1 MKRILKTK
9 RNLVASLLLSAIL
22 AVAGFAGLQPQ
33 STYAHNFTPDESASF
48 LSLVD
53 RLQGELQLV
62 RTNLE
67 FNNTLP
73 AQQHARNAAELL
85 DEHTVE
91 EIAERNQRIA
101 DGLSEGLASLQN
113 TTRMQHANS
122 TAATFAD
129 INQTINNIEPLLGEA
144 VTARIDSEQM
154 MDNSTIHALAFSL
167 VLNQIDK
174 NYSIAFGLEPAG
186 MAALGGNESAG
197 TENASTIA
205 SISDYQTARALV
217 DKAQEAYETR
227 LKPNA
232 PANATEDIA
241 TLGTHIARL
250 DNATETM
257 APPIEITRI
266 VHTQLQICVMEAFDL
281 ELGNSRTAISQ
292 ESNMTA
298 NDSESSHENHW

>member
-1 MKRILKTK
+1 MKRFLKTK

-22 AVAGFAGLQPQ
+22 ALAGFAGLQPQ
-33 STYAHNFTPDESASF
+33 SAYAHNFTPDESASF
-48 LSLVD
+48 LFLID
-53 RLQGELQLV
+53 RLRAEVELVQ
-62 RTNLE
+62 TNLE

-85 DEHTVE
+85 DEYTVD

-101 DGLSEGLASLQN
+101 DGLSEGLANLQN
-113 TTRMQHANS
+113 ATRMQHANS
-122 TAATFAD
+122 TAATFTN
-129 INQTINNIEPLLGEA
+129 INQTVNDIEPLLGEA

-154 MDNSTIHALAFSL
+154 DNSTIHALAFSL
-167 VLNQIDK
+167 ILNQIDM
-174 NYSIAFGLEPAG
+174 NYSVAFGLEPAG
-186 MAALGGNESAG
+186 MAALGGNESAS

-205 SISDYQTARALV
+205 SISDYQTVRALV

-232 PANATEDIA
+232 PTNATEDIA
-241 TLGTHIARL
+241 MLGTHIARL
-250 DNATETM
+250 DNATDTM

-266 VHTQLQICVMEAFDL
+266 VHTQLQICLMEAFDL
-281 ELGNSRTAISQ
+281 ELGNSRTASSQ

-298 NDSESSHENHW
+298 NDSDSSHEDHW